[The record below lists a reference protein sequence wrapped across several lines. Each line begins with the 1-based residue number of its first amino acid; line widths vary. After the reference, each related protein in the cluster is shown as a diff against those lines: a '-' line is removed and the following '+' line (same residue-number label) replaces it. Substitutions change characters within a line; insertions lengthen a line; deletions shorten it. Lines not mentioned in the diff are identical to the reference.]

1 MMTPAQRHFLKKS
14 AEHLALQESP
24 AQHVSNKYQL
34 MLAKLATDK
43 RRLKEVKSLE
53 RRNEIKKEI
62 LPDYYDWLD
71 GALASEQ
78 GNQDDV
84 VVTTLVWLLDVGDF
98 DRALTVGQY
107 AIRSNMTM
115 PDQFER
121 DIQTVIV
128 DEISDAALRAQK
140 NKQSFSLDYLYQTAT
155 IADGHDMADAAKA
168 KLYKAIAVEEHNKG
182 SLETALKYYTLA
194 DSLNERVG
202 VKKLIQAIEKEMTK

>member
-14 AEHLALQESP
+14 AEHLALQENP
-24 AQHVSNKYQL
+24 TQQVSNKYQL

-53 RRNEIKKEI
+53 RRTEIKKEI

-84 VVTTLVWLLDVGDF
+84 VVTILVWLLDVGDF
-98 DRALTVGQY
+98 ERALAVGQY
-107 AIRSNMTM
+107 AIRSQMTM

-128 DEISDAALRAQK
+128 DEISDAALKAQK
-140 NKQSFSLDYLYQTAT
+140 NNQSFSLDCLYQAEA
-155 IADGHDMADAAKA
+155 IADGHDMADPAKA
-168 KLYKAIAVEEHNKG
+168 KLYKAIAVEEHAKG
-182 SLETALKYYTLA
+182 ALEEALRHYRLA
-194 DSLNERVG
+194 ESLNERVG
-202 VKKLIQAIEKEMTK
+202 VKKLIQAIEKELAK